1 MGLNHARQLVG
12 GPRRAG
18 HPARELV
25 VPHAVVPAEQLAV
38 ALRELRNLVTAR
50 KGECALLGL
59 RRVLQDKTYASEPYV
74 LREGRTRAIRTLTH
88 FMLFAGVIWPNW

>member
-1 MGLNHARQLVG
+1 MVLDHTRQLVG
-12 GPRRAG
+12 GPRRTG

-50 KGECALLGL
+50 KGERALLRL
-59 RRVLQDKTYASEPYV
+59 RRVLQDKKYASEPYI
-74 LREGRTRAIRTLTH
+74 LCEERTKATVTLTH